1 VPADAGRALILT
13 VEALEQTLLHDA
25 DRARNPQQQA
35 ELMAQRGQLHAFA
48 GHFADRMLDAVAD
61 ALRGCA
67 NRSAVPVPVLGRRR
81 CRACS
86 GCRWSMSTK
95 WIATCC

>member
-35 ELMAQRGQLHAFA
+35 DLMAQRGQLHAFA
-48 GHFADRMLDAVAD
+48 GHFADRMLDAVAE
-61 ALRGCA
+61 ALAGCA
-67 NRSAVPVPVLGRRR
+67 NRHRLPAPASPPPLP
-81 CRACS
+81 ACS

>member
-1 VPADAGRALILT
+1 VPADAGRPLILT

-35 ELMAQRGQLHAFA
+35 ELAQRGQLHAFA

-61 ALRGCA
+61 AL
-67 NRSAVPVPVLGRRR
+67 AV
-81 CRACS
+81 C
-86 GCRWSMSTK
+86 
-95 WIATCC
+95 ATCRRPSRAAAARHARAVAGR